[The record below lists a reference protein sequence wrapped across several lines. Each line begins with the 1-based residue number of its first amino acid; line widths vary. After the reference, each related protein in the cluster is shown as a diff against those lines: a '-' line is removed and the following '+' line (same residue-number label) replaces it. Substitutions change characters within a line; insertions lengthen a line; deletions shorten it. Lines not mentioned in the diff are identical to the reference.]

1 MKFIK
6 KLLLLTIPI
15 VILVLGVGCTNKN
28 SNQSETS
35 ENSTV
40 PMKGFFW
47 EAKKGND
54 TIYLT
59 ASMQPSKQNLDYNN
73 EIMKNILKETDA
85 LALEINFKD
94 QNIVKNLQ
102 EQQQKKIYLEGKELK
117 DLLTKEEQ
125 AKLDKILESLGIKYK
140 EVKNLSPSGFLSLI
154 KQVEAEK
161 AGLTG
166 TSLNS
171 YLADKFTEE
180 KKTITSLESN
190 KTQVDILKKTTQDLK
205 SFVNTF
211 DSKTLKNTTKKMNEN
226 MYAFIKGDTGYMG
239 KEAKKLQEE
248 NSKEYETQY
257 LKRDE
262 QMAKKIDELAKQK
275 QIYIVS
281 VGAMHFFGDNSIL
294 KNLENMG
301 YIVTQIK

>member
-1 MKFIK
+1 MKLIK

-15 VILVLGVGCTNKN
+15 VILILCVGCTNKN
-28 SNQSETS
+28 SNRSETS
-35 ENSTV
+35 EKSAV
-40 PMKGFFW
+40 PTKGFFW

-73 EIMKNILKETDA
+73 ETMKKILKETDA

-94 QNIVKNLQ
+94 QKMVKNLQ
-102 EQQQKKIYLEGKELK
+102 EQQQKEIYLKGKELK

-166 TSLNS
+166 VSLKS
-171 YLADKFTEE
+171 YLAEKFTKE
-180 KKTITSLESN
+180 KKTIISLESN
-190 KTQVDILKKTTQDLK
+190 KTQVDILKKSTQNFK
-205 SFVNTF
+205 NFVNTF
-211 DSKTLKNTTKKMNEN
+211 DSKTLKDTTKEMNKN
-226 MYAFIKGDTGYMG
+226 MYAFIKGDTGYME
-239 KEAKKLQEE
+239 KVAKKLQEE

-262 QMAKKIDELAKQK
+262 QMAKRIDELAKQK
-275 QIYIVS
+275 QRYIVS
-281 VGAMHFFGDNSIL
+281 VGAIHFFGDNSIL
-294 KNLENMG
+294 GNLENMG
-301 YIVTQIK
+301 YTVTQIK

>member
-1 MKFIK
+1 MKLIK
-6 KLLLLTIPI
+6 KLVLLIIPI
-15 VILVLGVGCTNKN
+15 IILVLGVGCTNKD
-28 SNQSETS
+28 SNQSES
-35 ENSTV
+35 SKKSTV
-40 PMKGFFW
+40 PMKGFSW

-59 ASMQPSKQNLDYNN
+59 ASMQPSKPNLDYNN
-73 EIMKNILKETDA
+73 ETMKKILKETDA
-85 LALEINFKD
+85 LALEINLKD
-94 QNIVKNLQ
+94 EKTIKDLQ
-102 EQQQKKIYLEGKELK
+102 EQQQKEIYLEGKELK

-125 AKLDKILESLGIKYK
+125 VKLDKILESLDIKYK
-140 EVKNLSPSGFLSLI
+140 EVKNLSPSGVLSLI

-180 KKTITSLESN
+180 KKTIISLESN
-190 KTQVDILKKTTQDLK
+190 KTQVDILKKSTQDFK

-211 DSKTLKNTTKKMNEN
+211 DSKTLKDTTKQMNET
-226 MYAFIKGDTGYMG
+226 MYAFIKGDTGYME
-239 KEAKKLQEE
+239 KQAKKLQEE
-248 NSKEYETQY
+248 NLKEYKEQY

-262 QMAKKIDELAKQK
+262 QMAKKIDELAKEKQK
-275 QIYIVS
+275 YVVS
-281 VGAMHFFGDNSIL
+281 LGVMHFFGDNSIL

-301 YIVTQIK
+301 YTVTQIK